1 MGRNLQVAKKKSI
14 NGFNAVC
21 VWMSDVINRTTGYDQ
36 ITELEKR
43 VTASERVFENTTRS
57 LRELN
62 TEYLVRS
69 KC

>member
-1 MGRNLQVAKKKSI
+1 M
-14 NGFNAVC
+14 NGFNAIC

>member
-1 MGRNLQVAKKKSI
+1 M
-14 NGFNAVC
+14 
-21 VWMSDVINRTTGYDQ
+21 INRTTGYDQ

>member
-1 MGRNLQVAKKKSI
+1 MQVVKKKSI
-14 NGFNAVC
+14 NGFNAAC

>member
-1 MGRNLQVAKKKSI
+1 MQVVKKKSI

>member
-1 MGRNLQVAKKKSI
+1 MQVAKKKSI

>member
-1 MGRNLQVAKKKSI
+1 M
-14 NGFNAVC
+14 NGFNAIC

-69 KC
+69 KR